1 MSDLIFYSFRV
12 YHTVQNILVES
23 VGIHNL
29 REIRNSDSMV
39 RLGTVGCLP
48 VHAVFHLSQVRQ
60 MGGRT
65 LTIPPRLTILG
76 RGYAMNIP

>member
-1 MSDLIFYSFRV
+1 M
-12 YHTVQNILVES
+12 VQNILVES

-39 RLGTVGCLP
+39 RLGNFGCLP

-60 MGGRT
+60 MGGRI
-65 LTIPPRLTILG
+65 LTIPTQLTILG
-76 RGYAMNIP
+76 DTYDDT